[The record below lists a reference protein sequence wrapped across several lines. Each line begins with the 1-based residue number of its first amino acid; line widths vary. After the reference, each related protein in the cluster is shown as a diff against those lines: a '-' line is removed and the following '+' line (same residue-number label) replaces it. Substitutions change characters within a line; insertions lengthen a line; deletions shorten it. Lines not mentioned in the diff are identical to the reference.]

1 MTVTKRGDSYRRSRG
16 PVPKG
21 LAATLAG
28 HPGKFVAVDR
38 STNEERAVADSPE
51 DLVAEIRRQGLR
63 GVAIV
68 RAPRSDEPQLVGR
81 G

>member
-1 MTVTKRGDSYRRSRG
+1 MRNGDSSASRAHDG
-16 PVPKG
+16 PPG

-28 HPGKFVAVDR
+28 YPGKFVAVDR
-38 STNEERAVADSPE
+38 STNEARAVADTAE
-51 DLVAEIRRQGLR
+51 ELVTEVRRRGLR

-68 RAPRSDEPQLVGR
+68 RAPMPDEPQLVGL